1 MPLATLTGWGL
12 RAAAFGGD
20 DLCDSAGQ
28 QIDLHQTKDERLAAG
43 DPRLSIEERYPTH
56 WRYVKEVTH
65 AVRRLGRE
73 RFLLDEDVQRYI
85 EQADGQRHRQVAL
98 RASGQRAP
106 WLRGARSSGWLTA
119 SRTRSGGAE
128 LRR

>member
-1 MPLATLTGWGL
+1 MGSPYPAFVPRTDADGNDIAGVRLPEVAVPLATLTGWGL

-28 QIDLHQTKDERLAAG
+28 QIDFHQTKVERLAAG

-56 WRYVKEVTH
+56 RRYVKEVTQ
-65 AVRRLGRE
+65 AARRLGRE

-85 EQADGQRHRQVAL
+85 EQAE
-98 RASGQRAP
+98 ASGI
-106 WLRGARSSGWLTA
+106 GK
-119 SRTRSGGAE
+119 
-128 LRR
+128 